1 MPPKTLWYVIHE
13 NLAASRGN
21 RTLLE
26 TARGLPGV
34 TIVDLYASYPDFN
47 IKVER
52 EQELLRAHD
61 LVVFQHPFY
70 WYSSPALFKQWQDK
84 VLSYG
89 FAYPPKEGTALHGKG
104 WLSVITTGGPDWSYR
119 SGGYNNFTMSEL
131 LRPLQQ
137 TAYLCGMTWLPP
149 LIVHGVLDG
158 DYGPIKATTDQ
169 QLADLAAR
177 LREFVLG
184 VDLAT
189 AHSLAPVGTQHE
201 FRARGIAG

>member
-13 NLAASRGN
+13 NLAASSGN

-149 LIVHGVLDG
+149 FIVHGVLGG

-189 AHSLAPVGTQHE
+189 AHGLEPVGTQHE